1 MTLRSSL
8 GFHTMTLYNI
18 IFSGD
23 TAQLIRDFQ
32 QYSQMTGSIKM
43 YKDKHGNGVIKF
55 FPEYRGIQWLIYE
68 NVYLGEFRTCVT
80 IINVE
85 INPKILGGVHDYIT
99 AATYDDMETAITNFN
114 RISKKISPLLGTFD
128 NYSIKRVD
136 YCINF
141 ALDELAPECTAEQ
154 MMTLI
159 KRSNIPPYYK
169 EWMCYDDTAHR
180 MKSRPSSFYLMN
192 NSVHINCYSKYM
204 KLKEQNQENMENGY
218 PPIAQATMEAARDII
233 RFEVQCK
240 YRKIYALS
248 HWNKKSK
255 SDNAS
260 NYKVLL
266 SHDACMDRI
275 NEYYN
280 KTIGRGHWY
289 TLQLATSLIRSHH
302 FNRQKEHRLIDALQ
316 FVNQCRSITK
326 AKEAYQGNDLES
338 FNRTLK
344 DLSSLGINPATIPKE
359 WGIGR
364 IWSLLDTYYSKLSME
379 RINKQY
385 AAVMDYTS

>member
-1 MTLRSSL
+1 MRSSL
-8 GFHTMTLYNI
+8 GFHTMTLSKF
-18 IFSGD
+18 IFSDD

-32 QYSQMTGSIKM
+32 QYSRMTGSIKM
-43 YKDKHGNGVIKF
+43 YEDKHGNGVIKF
-55 FPEYRGIQWLIYE
+55 FPEYRGMQWLICE
-68 NVYLGEFRTCVT
+68 NVYIGDHRTWVT

-99 AATYDDMETAITNFN
+99 AATYDDMEAAIANFN
-114 RISKKISPLLGTFD
+114 LISKKISPLLGTFD
-128 NYSIKRVD
+128 HYSIKRVD

-141 ALDELAPECTAEQ
+141 ALYELAPECTAEQ
-154 MMTLI
+154 MMNLI
-159 KRSNIPPYYK
+159 KRSDIPPSYK
-169 EWMCYDDTAHR
+169 EWTRYDDTAHR

-204 KLKEQNQENMENGY
+204 KLQEQNQKNLKKGY
-218 PPIAQATMEAARDII
+218 PPIPLPVMEAARDII

-240 YRKIYALS
+240 YRKTYALS
-248 HWNKKSK
+248 HRNKKAK
-255 SDNAS
+255 SDNVS

-266 SHDACMDRI
+266 SQDACMDRI

-280 KTIGRGHWY
+280 KTIGRGNWY
-289 TLQLATSLIRSHH
+289 TLQAAASLIRSHH

-316 FVNQCRSITK
+316 FVNQCRSIAK
-326 AKEAYQGNDLES
+326 AKEARQGNDLES

-344 DLSSLGINPATIPKE
+344 DLFAIGINPVTIPKE

-364 IWSLLDTYYSKLSME
+364 TWGLLDAYYSKLAEE
-379 RINKQY
+379 RLDKQY
-385 AAVMDYTS
+385 AAIMDCIPQH